1 MSLVSRS
8 LSFNPCRILPFSS
21 GFRRDCGG
29 SCFSNVLRNHRLAR
43 TQHALSTNV
52 VSAELVGDQWEP
64 YPSPGVVEVSTTG
77 FQMTAPQL
85 KDTQTNVALNEA
97 APAVGSVFAEGSTK
111 EVTLLEDPVGFV
123 RYRWDKKLQYARKA
137 LAPLEESVAPSP
149 YSPTQGDDVV
159 VFFLVSMALIF
170 LFWVGNYLAPTWIF
184 KETVFRNAS
193 QNSDDNFEE
202 YGQDDKPST
211 AKEDEV
217 DPADLIQLP
226 PNLRAF
232 TPAAVAGFK
241 AGRQKAREEEEERR
255 RKKSGKRK

>member
-1 MSLVSRS
+1 MS
-8 LSFNPCRILPFSS
+8 
-21 GFRRDCGG
+21 
-29 SCFSNVLRNHRLAR
+29 
-43 TQHALSTNV
+43 
-52 VSAELVGDQWEP
+52 
-64 YPSPGVVEVSTTG
+64 
-77 FQMTAPQL
+77 
-85 KDTQTNVALNEA
+85 
-97 APAVGSVFAEGSTK
+97 
-111 EVTLLEDPVGFV
+111 
-123 RYRWDKKLQYARKA
+123 
-137 LAPLEESVAPSP
+137 
-149 YSPTQGDDVV
+149 
-159 VFFLVSMALIF
+159 SMALIF